1 MTTTATTTT
10 IRIDRDV
17 HRRLLAL
24 SRESGR
30 QLMDVVRDAAD
41 ALERTQFA
49 GNVARELDT
58 LHRDPNAWSAYLGE
72 AELAADDGVA

>member
-1 MTTTATTTT
+1 MQTATTT

-30 QLMDVVRDAAD
+30 QLMDVVSDAAD
-41 ALERTQFA
+41 ALERVQFA
-49 GNVARELDT
+49 NHVTDELEKLRNNPT
-58 LHRDPNAWSAYLGE
+58 GWSAYLGD
-72 AELAADDGVA
+72 AELAVDDGVAR

>member
-1 MTTTATTTT
+1 MTTATTT

-17 HRRLLAL
+17 HQRLLAL

-41 ALERTQFA
+41 ALERAKFA
-49 GNVARELDT
+49 HLVAKEFDLLRSDI
-58 LHRDPNAWSAYLGE
+58 HAWNAYLGE
-72 AELAADDGVA
+72 AELAVDDGVA

>member
-1 MTTTATTTT
+1 MSTATTT

-17 HRRLLAL
+17 HQRLLVL

-41 ALERTQFA
+41 ALERAQFA
-49 GNVARELDT
+49 HLVAKEFDLLRSDT
-58 LHRDPNAWSAYLGE
+58 EAWSAYLGE
-72 AELAADDGVA
+72 AELAVDDGVA

>member
-1 MTTTATTTT
+1 MPAATTT

-17 HRRLLAL
+17 HQRLLVL

-41 ALERTQFA
+41 ALERTRFA
-49 GNVARELDT
+49 HSVAAEFEVLRKDQG
-58 LHRDPNAWSAYLGE
+58 AWNAYLGE
-72 AELAADDGVA
+72 AELAVDDGVV

>member
-1 MTTTATTTT
+1 MPQTTTT

-41 ALERTQFA
+41 ALERSRFA
-49 GNVARELDT
+49 DLVAGEFNELR
-58 LHRDPNAWSAYLGE
+58 RDQHAWAAYLGE
-72 AELAADDGVA
+72 ADLAVDDGVA